1 MLICIIINT
10 LLIYFQKMD
19 SDKSD
24 NVPRRPTPIRT
35 SNNLFDD
42 DSIDDSESKHNML
55 TGIFLKF
62 HIIIF

>member
-1 MLICIIINT
+1 
-10 LLIYFQKMD
+10 MD